1 VAEQR
6 FDVLK
11 SLLSSAASM
20 LQELVNNPLLERYL
34 DVFARMPEGDREP
47 LVGALE
53 HEVQTRLLSQEVA
66 QDFTQ
71 VELRPNPKAQFYLRV
86 ITPEQEAKVEMVP
99 LLRAMYTM
107 ATGIDELDPHWLGLI
122 GQALRQLDAGAL
134 EKLVSFN
141 RAMQV
146 SWTKPWPRRAG
157 NSPTRTRL
165 PRSRRRGRAASGPHP
180 LTLEQATG
188 GRRRT
193 RSPDARGRAAR
204 SA

>member
-141 RAMQV
+141 RAMQGLMDEALAASSGKLSADEDTTPKV
-146 SWTKPWPRRAG
+146 AAQGKSGGPG
-157 NSPTRTRL
+157 RTR
-165 PRSRRRGRAASGPHP
+165 
-180 LTLEQATG
+180 
-188 GRRRT
+188 
-193 RSPDARGRAAR
+193 
-204 SA
+204 